1 MKPVGSC
8 HRCYRSVM
16 QGERH
21 DPADCRAALLE
32 TLERQKRDVRRT
44 EANLREVGHT
54 PAPTLASTIL
64 EVADS
69 LTDTLDSPALIASRL
84 RLAVEGA
91 G

>member
-21 DPADCRAALLE
+21 DAADCRAALLE

-54 PAPTLASTIL
+54 PAPTLALKSTAAPRFSSR
-64 EVADS
+64 VA
-69 LTDTLDSPALIASRL
+69 TLMFP
-84 RLAVEGA
+84 
-91 G
+91 